1 MLLCSK
7 GKLEEKQET
16 EIKHSTGK
24 KKNWNIKK
32 DVFILFMRSRGLT
45 SAIKLRAQ
53 NL

>member
-24 KKNWNIKK
+24 KIRILKK